1 MAMGKVIIG
10 PRMGVGPTLM
20 CDTAIFL
27 RWILFVRVL
36 GEAGKCINYC
46 RREISTMC
54 RPAGI
59 VEMGWVG
66 ESATN
71 PARYR
76 SEFRCCQPNLIK
88 HQGIIL

>member
-1 MAMGKVIIG
+1 MGKVIIG
-10 PRMGVGPTLM
+10 PALM

-27 RWILFVRVL
+27 WWILFVRVL
-36 GEAGKCINYC
+36 GEAGKCINYS

-66 ESATN
+66 AERN
-71 PARYR
+71 
-76 SEFRCCQPNLIK
+76 EFCTLPQ
-88 HQGIIL
+88 